1 MGTRINKIA
10 KGVSKMIGAGD
21 LVDYTSSKIAKYH
34 TLRGKPEAKLVEDKT
49 SGKKALIS
57 AVVAGSTLVGGA
69 GLARGLAKRAVGKAS
84 SYGSFKIPGQARPV
98 KYNKQV
104 GANPSSLK
112 HLKGDKKI
120 K

>member
-1 MGTRINKIA
+1 
-10 KGVSKMIGAGD
+10 MIGAGD

>member
-1 MGTRINKIA
+1 MGIKLNKIA

-21 LVDYTSSKIAKYH
+21 LVDYTASKIAKYH

-57 AVVAGSTLVGGA
+57 AVVTASSLTGAA
-69 GLARGLAKRAVGKAS
+69 GLARGMAKRVVGKAG
-84 SYGSFKIPGQARPV
+84 SYGSFKIPGQAKPV